1 MNNHSFIFDV
11 LGSRIIKD
19 NNDTYYCAVV
29 FPTGDVNET
38 IYIKLNFKLYD
49 KYSGNEIYDFINNF
63 NTTLNKKSLLL
74 NGIENFEPINEYY
87 ISSSL
92 AEHYF
97 INYDN
102 ELVLPNLLVINNSKI
117 EFNNEYWN
125 YVEDK
130 SINNYIAKN
139 IVDEYE
145 FTEDEL
151 MNLNSTFMK
160 TILKLSTFDDYSVGT
175 NAIYKSVIDF
185 YANGQY
191 DEATVLMNII
201 LNGKINSTDVSN
213 CGCTNVSNC
222 TNTST
227 ASISTGTDTVSV
239 DSATCI
245 DIYKASMFQWLKEMM
260 SDTNFYCCWMFM
272 LDDVSNQNI
281 PNDVLLD
288 SLIELLKEFLSL
300 GIDLSSLGSTK
311 YNCGCNHRIWNPANM
326 TYKECPD
333 LLNDSNSNSCTNIS
347 IIQNFI
353 KVLNWVKENKIEE
366 NKNKIYIYGKQ
377 FAEIFP
383 LLNFS

>member
-1 MNNHSFIFDV
+1 MNNHSFIFDI

-29 FPTGDVNET
+29 FPAGDVNET

-49 KYSGNEIYDFINNF
+49 KYSGNEIYDFINKF
-63 NTTLNKKSLLL
+63 NTTLNKTLLL
-74 NGIENFEPINEYY
+74 INGIENFEPINEYY
-87 ISSSL
+87 ISSAL

-97 INYDN
+97 INDDN
-102 ELVLPNLLVINNSKI
+102 ELVLPNLLIINNSKI

-213 CGCTNVSNC
+213 CGCSNVSNC

-333 LLNDSNSNSCTNIS
+333 LFNDSNGNSCTNIS